1 MEPPGR
7 RESET
12 KISFREF
19 IGWTF
24 ENNRTKFHAFTS
36 RIVPSAYCYVQLKIV
51 KMPLLWLSPFELLVS
66 LRNLHQS
73 TLRHILGRSI
83 CWF

>member
-36 RIVPSAYCYVQLKIV
+36 RNVQLHCVQLLKLV
-51 KMPLLWLSPFELLVS
+51 KLGPKPHIFEFTH
-66 LRNLHQS
+66 LH
-73 TLRHILGRSI
+73 
-83 CWF
+83 